1 MLSEAQISLFVNHV
15 SRFLKEHYSQ
25 HSRNVVVAVSGG
37 VDSML
42 LLHLANELLKRD
54 QLDTLRAITVNHGTR
69 AAQERETKAVQF
81 EAQKLELSCDI
92 INLNLGEVDS
102 NIEDVL
108 RTERHE
114 KLKAALEDGE
124 ELWMG
129 HHLDDS
135 WEWSQMQGARSSEV
149 RSTLGIP
156 FKAGPIVRP
165 FMCVSKRQIVNCA
178 QTIRISWLEDP
189 TNKDPRFE
197 RNWVRRKMAPLIDAR
212 HPQFLKHYARRSQN
226 TAEMLGLTL
235 KPKKKSKFTP
245 APTRPSSKVGPVSSN
260 SHN

>member
-15 SRFLKEHYSQ
+15 GRFLQEHYPQ

-54 QLDTLRAITVNHGTR
+54 QLDTLRAVTVNHGTR
-69 AAQERETKAVQF
+69 PGQEREAQAVQF

-92 INLNLGEVDS
+92 INLNLGDVDS
-102 NIEDVL
+102 NIEETL
-108 RTERHE
+108 RDKRHE
-114 KLKAALEDGE
+114 QLKAALQPGE

-156 FKAGPIVRP
+156 FKAGPVVRP
-165 FMCVSKRQIVNCA
+165 FMCVTRRQIENCA
-178 QTIRISWLEDP
+178 QSIRILWLEDP
-189 TNKDPRFE
+189 TNNDTRYE
-197 RNWVRRKMAPLIDAR
+197 RNWVRQNVSPLLGKR
-212 HPQFLKHYARRSQN
+212 HPQFLKHYARRSQA

-235 KPKKKSKFTP
+235 KSKKKSKFTP
-245 APTRPSSKVGPVSSN
+245 AQTGRLSKDNSTSSN